1 MDDTTRDTPNR
12 PNRPKLRSNFEPGS
26 PLWAMRR
33 THWKALGLSDEDME
47 KPKIAVVNSSSEL
60 AICFSHLDDVAA
72 TVKRAVRAAGGLPFE
87 IRTTAPSDF
96 IICAGRGGGYIL
108 PSRDLIVN
116 DIEVAVEGAVLD
128 GMICLTS
135 CDKTPPGHMMAAAR
149 LDIPTILVICGYQP
163 SGTYKGRHVD
173 VEDVFLHSSGMARGT
188 LSHEDLVGMSDNAV
202 RGPGVCSGMGT
213 ANSMH
218 VVAEALGMALPGA
231 APVLANSPKMTDF
244 AERSGRRIVE
254 MVLEDL
260 RPRRILTP
268 AAFRNAVAAVL
279 AVSGSINTVKHLQ
292 AIATEGDVPVD
303 VFALF
308 EELSHTV
315 PMLTAVRP
323 NGETAIEAFE
333 AAGGARAI
341 MKRLAGLLDLDA
353 LTVTGATV
361 EQNLADAVVG
371 DDEVIR
377 PLDRPI
383 STEAPIVIVR
393 GSLAPDSGI
402 VKIGARETGRKTTF
416 TGPAVVYD
424 DTAAATEAI
433 NDDRLRPG
441 DVLVLRGNGLKGGPG
456 MAGSVSRVVF
466 TLYAAGLENEVAVVS
481 DGQLSGLVN
490 KGLVVGEVS
499 PEAAAGGP
507 LALVRDGDVVSID
520 LDRRTL
526 DLRVPAGE
534 LAARSEALGE
544 FRPRASSGYLAI
556 YRRSVQP
563 MSTGAVLGRDE

>member
-1 MDDTTRDTPNR
+1 VTDTPTTETPAR
-12 PNRPKLRSNFEPGS
+12 PRKLRSNFEPGT
-26 PLWAMRR
+26 PLWAVRR
-33 THWKALGLSDEDME
+33 AQWKALGLSDADME

-60 AICFSHLDDVAA
+60 AICFSHLDGVAA
-72 TVKRAVRAAGGLPFE
+72 TVKQAVRDAGGLPFE

-96 IICAGRGGGYIL
+96 IICAGGGGGYIL

-116 DIEVAVEGAVLD
+116 DIEVAVEGAQLD
-128 GMICLTS
+128 GMICLSS
-135 CDKTPPGHMMAAAR
+135 CDKTPPGHLMAAAR
-149 LDIPTILVICGYQP
+149 LNIPTILVLCGYQP

-173 VEDVFLHSSGMARGT
+173 IEEVFLSSASAVRGT
-188 LSHEDLVGMSDNAV
+188 LSREDLTGMSDNAV

-218 VVAEALGMALPGA
+218 VVTEALGMSLPGG
-231 APVLANSPKMTDF
+231 APVLANSPKMTEF
-244 AERSGRRIVE
+244 ARRSGERIVS

-260 RPRRILTP
+260 RPRAVLTP

-292 AIATEGDVPVD
+292 AVATEGGVPVD

-308 EELSHTV
+308 EELSRTV

-323 NGETAIEAFE
+323 NGETSIEAFE

-341 MKRLAGLLDLDA
+341 MKRLEGLLGRDA
-353 LTVTGATV
+353 LTVTGRTAAD
-361 EQNLADAVVG
+361 NLAGVAVDG
-371 DDEVIR
+371 DEVIR
-377 PLDRPI
+377 PLERPV
-383 STEAPIVIVR
+383 SDQAPIVIVR

-402 VKIGARETGRKTTF
+402 VKIGAREPGRRTSF
-416 TGPAVVYD
+416 TGPAVVYEKP
-424 DTAAATEAI
+424 AAAIAAI
-433 NDDRLRPG
+433 NKGELAPG

-456 MAGSVSRVVF
+456 MAGSVSGVVF

-499 PEAAAGGP
+499 PEAADGGP
-507 LALVRDGDVVSID
+507 LALVRDGDPISID
-520 LDRRTL
+520 LDRRAL
-526 DLRVPAGE
+526 DLQVPADV
-534 LAARSEALGE
+534 LATRREEHGLPA
-544 FRPRASSGYLAI
+544 PPVSSGYLAI
-556 YRRSVQP
+556 YQQTVQP
-563 MSTGAVLGRDE
+563 MSTGAVLGRDR

>member
-1 MDDTTRDTPNR
+1 MDTPTNGQPR
-12 PNRPKLRSNFEPGS
+12 LRSNFEPGS
-26 PLWAMRR
+26 PLWAVRR
-33 THWKALGLSDEDME
+33 AQWKALGLSDEDME

-60 AICFSHLDDVAA
+60 AICFSHLDGVAA
-72 TVKRAVRAAGGLPFE
+72 TVKQAVRDAGGLPFE

-96 IICAGRGGGYIL
+96 IICAGGGGGYIL

-116 DIEVAVEGAVLD
+116 DIEVPVEGAQLD

-135 CDKTPPGHMMAAAR
+135 CDKTPPGHLMAAAR
-149 LDIPTILVICGYQP
+149 LDIPTILVVCGYQP
-163 SGTYKGRHVD
+163 SGTYLGRHVD
-173 VEDVFLHSSGMARGT
+173 IEEVFLSSASVVRGT
-188 LSHEDLVGMSDNAV
+188 LSREELTGMSDNAV

-218 VVAEALGMALPGA
+218 VVCEALGMSLPGA
-231 APVLANSPKMTDF
+231 APVLANSRKMTDF
-244 AERSGRRIVE
+244 ARRSGERIVS
-254 MVLEDL
+254 MVLDDL

-292 AIATEGDVPVD
+292 AIATEGGVPVD

-323 NGETAIEAFE
+323 NGETSIEAFE

-341 MKRLAGLLDLDA
+341 MKRLEALLDVDA
-353 LTVTGATV
+353 LTVTGRTV
-361 EQNLADAVVG
+361 RDNLAGVAVT

-383 STEAPIVIVR
+383 STQAPIVIVR

-402 VKIGARETGRKTTF
+402 VKIGAREPGRRTSF
-416 TGPAVVYD
+416 TGPAVVYERPAD
-424 DTAAATEAI
+424 AIDAI
-433 NDDRLRPG
+433 NKGVLTAG
-441 DVLVLRGNGLKGGPG
+441 AVLVLRGNGLKGGPG
-456 MAGSVSRVVF
+456 MAGSVSSVVF
-466 TLYAAGLENEVAVVS
+466 SLYAAGLQNDVAVVS

-507 LALVRDGDVVSID
+507 LALVRDGDEISID
-520 LDRRTL
+520 LDRRAL
-526 DLRVPAGE
+526 DLRVPADE
-534 LAARSEALGE
+534 LAAR
-544 FRPRASSGYLAI
+544 RAGHVDQPPARASGYLEI
-556 YRRSVQP
+556 YRQSVQP
-563 MSTGAVLGRDE
+563 MSTGAVLGRDR